1 MVNTTAIRD
10 SGDAGGYHKN
20 SGQSQVSRSSCDQN
34 QRAAPMMGVT
44 HAGPQPNTE
53 VRVHQRNGCVPEHVD
68 GDLGRHHDHDD
79 DATMAGANPSGL
91 YYRQAPSRAED
102 NKRARSQALSPQV
115 GLGVQ
120 RAVSS
125 HLTLPPHIPQAKAER
140 PQNFPFMEMRP
151 LTGLGDL
158 GTPASSRSGATS
170 PQGLALAQTPRRVG
184 VVSSFR
190 EAEPSRNLSPAW
202 NDQAMGFSGL
212 GSLGTP
218 TEAQSV
224 QSYRTADLLPDSS
237 TPFGYADRQ
246 AQQIH
251 ELHTANGQLQQNRNT
266 LASELHAALAANQ
279 LLVGEASASPTKAM
293 LQSMVAEANRS
304 AALTAEQRATMVR
317 QMATA
322 EERVV
327 QLESWVTLAQS
338 QVSHC
343 ANAATSEKV
352 LLNEALT
359 EVDRLK
365 RRVIEL
371 TQELAEMTRREAGKY
386 TGDQIHEL
394 RTTLNRDHET
404 RHIAFE
410 AESDNIKQK
419 SEKEIADQREQIRKL
434 QNERTT
440 QAKDRYGR
448 H

>member
-1 MVNTTAIRD
+1 M
-10 SGDAGGYHKN
+10 S
-20 SGQSQVSRSSCDQN
+20 
-34 QRAAPMMGVT
+34 
-44 HAGPQPNTE
+44 
-53 VRVHQRNGCVPEHVD
+53 
-68 GDLGRHHDHDD
+68 
-79 DATMAGANPSGL
+79 
-91 YYRQAPSRAED
+91 
-102 NKRARSQALSPQV
+102 
-115 GLGVQ
+115 
-120 RAVSS
+120 
-125 HLTLPPHIPQAKAER
+125 
-140 PQNFPFMEMRP
+140 
-151 LTGLGDL
+151 
-158 GTPASSRSGATS
+158 
-170 PQGLALAQTPRRVG
+170 
-184 VVSSFR
+184 
-190 EAEPSRNLSPAW
+190 
-202 NDQAMGFSGL
+202 FSGL
-212 GSLGTP
+212 RSPGTP
-218 TEAQSV
+218 TEVQSV
-224 QSYRTADLLPDSS
+224 QSYRTADLLPARSLGDWSPEEPDPS
-237 TPFGYADRQ
+237 INVEFQQQ
-246 AQQIH
+246 AQQIQ
-251 ELHTANGQLQQNRNT
+251 ELRIANEQLQHHRNSIST
-266 LASELHAALAANQ
+266 ELHAALAANQ
-279 LLVGEASASPTKAM
+279 LHVDAASALPTKAM

-327 QLESWVTLAQS
+327 QLESWVALAQS

-343 ANAATSEKV
+343 ANAATSEKA

-371 TQELAEMTRREAGKY
+371 TQELAEITRRESGKY

-440 QAKDRYGR
+440 QAKDNYGR